1 MERGSRRTR
10 EKDQGAGNKLNKI
23 LDKLSG
29 ICLTLRA
36 QLRLRFEHIFVNV
49 LLAAVKAK

>member
-10 EKDQGAGNKLNKI
+10 EKDQGADNKLNKI

-29 ICLTLRA
+29 NCLTLRA
-36 QLRLRFEHIFVNV
+36 QLRLRFEHTFVNV